1 MRVIFMGTPDFAVP
15 CLEQL
20 MLDGYP
26 VVAVYT
32 QPDKTVGRGSSLV
45 PSPVKKAALSQ
56 QLPVVQ
62 PVSLKT
68 AEAAAQL
75 NDYQPDVIVVAAYGQ
90 ILPQPVLDIPRHRC
104 LNLHASLLP
113 KYRGAS
119 PVTAAIRAG
128 DEFTGISIM
137 LMEQGVDT
145 GPVLAREP
153 ILILPQDTTG
163 SLTTKLSS
171 VAARLL
177 GNILPRWQRGEITPE
192 PQDDAAATYCKPINK
207 ADGRL
212 DWRLPALDL
221 GRWVRA
227 FQPRPGCFTRWQ
239 GKRLEIIEALPLPGE
254 AKLEPGRVVALTL
267 AGEGAVFGI
276 HSGDGI
282 LGVLKVQMEG
292 KRAMPAAE
300 FLRGQ
305 RQLIGTI
312 LPSD

>member
-20 MLDGYP
+20 ILNGYP

-32 QPDKTVGRGSSLV
+32 RPDKTAGRGSSLV
-45 PSPVKKAALSQ
+45 LSPVKKAALSR

-62 PVSLKT
+62 PVSLKAT
-68 AEAAAQL
+68 EAAAQM
-75 NDYQPDVIVVAAYGQ
+75 NDYQPDIIVVAAYGQ
-90 ILPQPVLDIPRHRC
+90 ILPQPVLDIPRYRC

-119 PVTAAIRAG
+119 PVAAAIRAG

-137 LMEQGVDT
+137 VMEQGVDT

-153 ILILPQDTTG
+153 ILILPRDTTG
-163 SLTTKLSS
+163 SLTTKLSA
-171 VAARLL
+171 VAAGLL
-177 GNILPRWQRGEITPE
+177 GDILPRWQRGEITPE
-192 PQDDAAATYCKPINK
+192 PQDDAAATYCKPITK
-207 ADGRL
+207 AVGKL

-221 GRWVRA
+221 WRWVRA
-227 FQPRPGCFTRWQ
+227 FQPWPGCFTRWQ
-239 GKRLEIIEALPLPGE
+239 GKRLEIIEAVPLPGE
-254 AKLEPGRVVALTL
+254 AKLEPGRVVALTP
-267 AGEGAVFGI
+267 AGEGTVFGI

-282 LGVLKVQMEG
+282 LGVLKIQIEG

>member
-1 MRVIFMGTPDFAVP
+1 MI
-15 CLEQL
+15 
-20 MLDGYP
+20 
-26 VVAVYT
+26 
-32 QPDKTVGRGSSLV
+32 
-45 PSPVKKAALSQ
+45 
-56 QLPVVQ
+56 Q
-62 PVSLKT
+62 PVSLKAT
-68 AEAAAQL
+68 EAAAQL
-75 NDYQPDVIVVAAYGQ
+75 KDYQPDIIVVAAYGQ
-90 ILPQPVLDIPRHRC
+90 ILPQSILDIPRYRC

-137 LMEQGVDT
+137 IMEQGVDT
-145 GPVLAREP
+145 GPVLVRAP
-153 ILILPQDTTG
+153 IPILPQDTTG

-177 GNILPRWQRGEITPE
+177 GDILPLWQKGEIIPE
-192 PQDDAAATYCKPINK
+192 PQDDAAATYCKPVTK
-207 ADGRL
+207 ADGML

-221 GRWVRA
+221 WRWVRA

-239 GKRLEIIEALPLPGE
+239 SKRLEIIEAVPLPGE
-254 AKLEPGRVVALTL
+254 AELEPGRVVVLTP

-276 HSGDGI
+276 YSGDGM

-292 KRAMPAAE
+292 KRAMSAAE

-305 RQLIGTI
+305 RRLIGTI